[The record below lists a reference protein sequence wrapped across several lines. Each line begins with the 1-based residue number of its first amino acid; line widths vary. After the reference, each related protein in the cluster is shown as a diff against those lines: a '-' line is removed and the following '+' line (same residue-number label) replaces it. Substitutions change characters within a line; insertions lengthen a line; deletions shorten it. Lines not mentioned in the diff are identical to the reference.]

1 MRHRTSVALGLA
13 VLVGA
18 AAGPAKAEFPER
30 PIEFLC
36 ATSAGSGAANWCL
49 LVGELTSENLGQPVE
64 VLFRPAGAGNEA
76 ATYVDQRPA
85 DGYTWLQRNTSY
97 AGYMNLP
104 TFRPDPDNFEVVAE
118 VEKFVYVLG
127 TRSDKPWQ
135 TFEELIEDMR
145 ERPGAISVG
154 GNKPGSAHHL
164 HLVKLFEAAGVDWNF
179 VPYDGAG
186 EALRDALG
194 GHVDIAIG
202 PPGIWQS
209 HVDSGDARYLILIN
223 EEPIDRPGLAELP
236 IPSDFGLDYEMIHQ
250 VQGVFLKTGTP
261 EDVVERVQEAF
272 RSVVE
277 HPRYQEYL
285 QNNTHVVPQFDDDV
299 EAATERFRL
308 ERDTMGETLRGAGLL

>member
-1 MRHRTSVALGLA
+1 MRHLKMAALALALLAGVASA
-13 VLVGA
+13 
-18 AAGPAKAEFPER
+18 PARAEFPEQ

-49 LVGELTSENLGQPVE
+49 LVAELAGENLGQPVE
-64 VLFRPAGAGNEA
+64 VLFKPAGAGNEA

-104 TFRPDPDNFEVVAE
+104 TFRPDPDNFEVIAD

-127 TRSDKPWQ
+127 LKADKPWQ
-135 TFEELIEDMR
+135 SFEELIADMKA
-145 ERPGAISVG
+145 RPGEISVG

-164 HLVKLFEAAGVDWNF
+164 HLVKLFEAAGVEWNF

-186 EALRDALG
+186 DALRDALG
-194 GHVDIAIG
+194 GHVDVAIG

-209 HVDSGDARYLILIN
+209 HVDSGDARYLLLIN
-223 EEPIDRPGLAELP
+223 EEPLDRPGIADLP
-236 IPSDFGLDYEMIHQ
+236 IPSDFGLDYDMTHQ
-250 VQGVFLKTGTP
+250 VQGVFLKKGTP
-261 EDVVERVQEAF
+261 PEVVERIQEAL
-272 RSVVE
+272 RSVID

-285 QNNTHVVPQFDDDV
+285 ENNTHVVPQFDDDV
-299 EAATERFRL
+299 EAATKRFTD
-308 ERDTMGETLRGAGLL
+308 ERDTMAETLRAAGLL